1 MTTSPKY
8 DSKVSVKYTP
18 AYSGPL
24 PDEKMVAQERN
35 LPTFFKLG
43 NKSRKEFPMFK
54 ERHFGNI
61 YVAAGYTDLR
71 SGVNSLASIV
81 QDTFKLNP
89 FSDSLFLFCGR
100 RADRMKALYWDK
112 SGSIVA
118 GSAPTTPDTK
128 RSG

>member
-1 MTTSPKY
+1 
-8 DSKVSVKYTP
+8 
-18 AYSGPL
+18 
-24 PDEKMVAQERN
+24 
-35 LPTFFKLG
+35 
-43 NKSRKEFPMFK
+43 MFK

-112 SGSIVA
+112 SGFVLVYKRIEDGRYRWPRKEGTAITITEEQLEWLLTGMDMHQNPSIRNIENPSLV
-118 GSAPTTPDTK
+118 
-128 RSG
+128 